1 MTVSKW
7 HKKLRFSVLRIFLRQ
22 NLVSQQVNRL
32 DGGLD
37 TLIGRWE
44 AQADDDQDYVRPR
57 QRASI
62 YRWIKNGIPAKG
74 EEVLAICG
82 LVEVDPL
89 AVFDYERNGYFSN
102 FATIRRNVQLG
113 LYMIGALAPIY
124 QLYQPGPFWPSDA
137 LAKRY
142 WGRSWFAHEFSNEDD
157 WNDPAYVL
165 VNAVFSE
172 PIKDTPRAVHVAYR
186 RLGSRDTM
194 WRYYGTVIRISDE
207 LQLYSESG
215 DFQTM
220 KATQENQIQFRTYFG
235 GRPVEFRIACL
246 HNFKIGLDFPCN
258 DKSIVGFEW

>member
-1 MTVSKW
+1 MRIS
-7 HKKLRFSVLRIFLRQ
+7 LLAIFLRQ
-22 NLVSQQVNRL
+22 DLISQQIGRYN
-32 DGGLD
+32 GGLD
-37 TLIGRWE
+37 TVIGRWTAHAE
-44 AQADDDQDYVRPR
+44 DNEDYVRPR

-62 YRWIKNGIPAKG
+62 YRWVKDGIPAKG

-82 LVEVDPL
+82 LLDVDPL
-89 AVFDYERNGYFSN
+89 AVFDYQRNGYFSN

-124 QLYQPGPFWPSDA
+124 QLYQPGPYWPSDA

-142 WGRSWFAHEFSNEDD
+142 WMRPWFSSEFSNEDD
-157 WNDPAYVL
+157 WSDPAYVL
-165 VNAVFSE
+165 VNATFVE
-172 PIKDTPRAVHVAYR
+172 TTDDQPRAVHVAYR

-194 WRYYGTVIRISDE
+194 WRYYGTVVRIGDQ

-220 KATQENQIQFRTYFG
+220 EARQENQIQFRTYFG
-235 GRPVEFRIACL
+235 GRPVEFRIASL
-246 HNFKIGLDFPCN
+246 HSFKIGLDYPCS